1 MSGTVGGGGFATP
14 YQNPQFAP
22 QGLFGSLLGSIAAPA
37 GSVLGN
43 IFGHQ
48 QLGSQIGSTVGQFA
62 HLLPFAAG
70 PQMAAPQAGQQ
81 QLDPQSLASLVA
93 MIRQAAQSAQ
103 QGLQILDTVHKA
115 APGLLPFALAPD
127 QQQQQAGG
135 QDMAPQ
141 GLFGSILGKIAAPA
155 GGVIGGLFGNK
166 QLGTRIGGT
175 AGTIASF
182 LPFSAGPQQAGQVAD
197 GQQQLDPQSLGTLV
211 NIIRQ
216 AVQAAQQGLQILDA
230 VQKAAPGLLP
240 LALGPDQQQQ
250 QPAAGQ
256 DMAPQG
262 LFGSILGKVAGT
274 AGGALGGLFGQQQLG
289 SKIGSTVGQF
299 AHLLPFA
306 AGPQMAGQGTDGQQ
320 QMDPQSLANLV
331 AMIRQAAQAAQQG
344 LQILDTVHKA
354 APGLLPFALAPD
366 QQQQQQVGGQ
376 EMAPQ
381 GLFGSILGKVAGSA
395 GGALGGLF
403 GHQQLGSQIGST
415 VGQFAH
421 LLPFAAGPQMGN
433 SMGTLH

>member
-1 MSGTVGGGGFATP
+1 
-14 YQNPQFAP
+14 
-22 QGLFGSLLGSIAAPA
+22 
-37 GSVLGN
+37 
-43 IFGHQ
+43 
-48 QLGSQIGSTVGQFA
+48 
-62 HLLPFAAG
+62 
-70 PQMAAPQAGQQ
+70 
-81 QLDPQSLASLVA
+81 
-93 MIRQAAQSAQ
+93 
-103 QGLQILDTVHKA
+103 
-115 APGLLPFALAPD
+115 
-127 QQQQQAGG
+127 
-135 QDMAPQ
+135 MAPQ

-166 QLGTRIGGT
+166 QLGARIGGT
-175 AGTIASF
+175 AGTIANF
-182 LPFSAGPQQAGQVAD
+182 LPFAAGPQQAGQVAD

-211 NIIRQ
+211 SIVRQ

-250 QPAAGQ
+250 QQAGGQ
-256 DMAPQG
+256 EMAPQG

-289 SKIGSTVGQF
+289 SRIGNVAGQF

-306 AGPQMAGQGTDGQQ
+306 AGPQMAGQGMGQGMDAQQ
-320 QMDPQSLANLV
+320 QIDPQSLANIV

-354 APGLLPFALAPD
+354 APGLLPFALGPD

-376 EMAPQ
+376 QMAPQ
-381 GLFGSILGKVAGSA
+381 GLFGDILGKVAGTA
-395 GGALGGLF
+395 GGAFGGLF
-403 GHQQLGSQIGST
+403 GQQQLGSQIGN
-415 VGQFAH
+415 VAGQFAH

-433 SMGTLH
+433 AAGTLH